1 MALKLIN
8 MNDQK
13 KEKKWWN
20 LQKDG
25 KWKDL
30 VAPLKANSEIHS
42 QLDNLIKTA
51 YWNFREKKR
60 IDKNYKPLIV
70 FQGFAGFA
78 DFPLEGKMGHCKNEI
93 EEKIAWKEVD
103 GEKVVGSEKTEIVEI
118 IINIELSQKLLLS
131 KLGMDWLVSD
141 YQEGVKWGGFRVDFD
156 QLIGTIAHELA
167 HAFQF
172 TKNDD
177 KVKSQCESTGDRD
190 ENGNLVYPQLAA
202 EHTQLTSEIKSMI
215 TNSLEEYQEF
225 KNWWNGR
232 ENEPNLLKKT
242 NENKINQDEKK
253 GKCSKCGK
261 EQLES
266 ELTIIGVKE
275 GNKTNTPNEGDEFF
289 EEKYCHSCLTRFMSR
304 KNNKVDVF
312 SLDNHS
318 EINNP
323 PDPNYNNLL
332 IGLGIGGIIILIG
345 ISAYFL
351 TRKNKKN

>member
-1 MALKLIN
+1 

-51 YWNFREKKR
+51 YWNFREKKG
-60 IDKNYKPLIV
+60 IDKNYKSLII
-70 FQGFAGFA
+70 FRGFAGFA
-78 DFPLEGKMGHCKNEI
+78 DFPEEGKMGHCKNETEI
-93 EEKIAWKEVD
+93 KNTVIWEEIN
-103 GEKVVGSEKTEIVEI
+103 GEKVAGSERKETKITGAAT
-118 IINIELSQKLLLS
+118 INIKLSEKLLLS
-131 KLGMDWLVSD
+131 KLGMNWLVSD
-141 YQEGVKWGGFRVDFD
+141 YQEGIKWSGFRVDFD

-177 KVKSQCESTGDRD
+177 QVKSQCESTGDRD
-190 ENGNLVYPQLAA
+190 ENGNLVYPQLAV

-225 KNWWNGR
+225 KNWWNGG

-253 GKCSKCGK
+253 GKCSECGK

-266 ELTIIGVKE
+266 ELTIIGV
-275 GNKTNTPNEGDEFF
+275 NTSNEGDEFF

-304 KNNKVDVF
+304 KNKVDVF
-312 SLDNHS
+312 SLDNHP

-323 PDPNYNNLL
+323 SPPPNYNNLM
-332 IGLGIGGIIILIG
+332 IGLGIGGIIILIIG